1 MVCFVIIVGRRQVGM
16 KFFMEATMA
25 ESPLM
30 IPCGNL
36 LLEARLEPQVGAATA
51 VICHPHPLFGG
62 SMDNNV
68 VIALQRSLR
77 VAGLGTLRFNF
88 RGVGR
93 STGQH
98 RGAQGDV
105 ESLLAVVDH
114 LQQQGATMPCFAG
127 YSYGAWIGLRA
138 LQNGIDPPLAI
149 LVSPP
154 LDFLDFK
161 GLAPPPCPCLITVG
175 DRDEFC
181 SLASVRSWTGPFV
194 GAEQGVR
201 LEILPGCDH
210 FYAGFEKQL
219 GEIISAFPGS
229 IPA

>member
-1 MVCFVIIVGRRQVGM
+1 
-16 KFFMEATMA
+16 MA

-36 LLEARLEPQVGAATA
+36 LLEARLEPQDGAATA

-149 LVSPP
+149 LVSP
-154 LDFLDFK
+154 LS
-161 GLAPPPCPCLITVG
+161 T
-175 DRDEFC
+175 
-181 SLASVRSWTGPFV
+181 SWTLK
-194 GAEQGVR
+194 AS
-201 LEILPGCDH
+201 LPRP
-210 FYAGFEKQL
+210 APASSP
-219 GEIISAFPGS
+219 SATGMS
-229 IPA
+229 SAR